1 MLVAMWQILLKH
13 QENIEERKN
22 SNHSHPKKLSSK
34 NELTQLAITCS
45 KSTIKSTLGKS
56 LKFIQT

>member
-1 MLVAMWQILLKH
+1 MLLAMWQILLKH

-34 NELTQLAITCS
+34 NELTQLA
-45 KSTIKSTLGKS
+45 KSTIPVLN
-56 LKFIQT
+56 QQ